1 MPRGFFIAGAFWG
14 SRAAAFLGLTK
25 RLYIFAVFYGT
36 RPSQPRCRALAG
48 CKTDLPILF
57 GPVFFADLQEVN
69 MDSQR
74 KKFERIV
81 AELCVPNERRSG
93 TAENARWFL
102 RSGAIVNRDHPDI
115 LLAICL
121 ARRLAG

>member
-1 MPRGFFIAGAFWG
+1 
-14 SRAAAFLGLTK
+14 
-25 RLYIFAVFYGT
+25 
-36 RPSQPRCRALAG
+36 
-48 CKTDLPILF
+48 
-57 GPVFFADLQEVN
+57 

-81 AELCVPNERRSG
+81 AELRVPDERRSG

-102 RSGAIVNRDHPDI
+102 RSGAIVNRDHPNI